1 MEREPEQKHGGK
13 RGSNAMTGNID
24 ESVEG
29 EQDYRNESGKPKPL
43 VGAFAQWIN
52 SSNEKNES
60 DDNKNDR
67 EPTKLGPKPEPIA
80 LWVNRAPVAVG
91 SCAENSK
98 DIFKIAKTDSD
109 PGRIANELK
118 DVGKNLPAE
127 IAGDAGVG
135 EIAKLKSFEC
145 LPAKE
150 Q

>member
-98 DIFKIAKTDSD
+98 EI
-109 PGRIANELK
+109 GRASCREGEEEE
-118 DVGKNLPAE
+118 VG
-127 IAGDAGVG
+127 G
-135 EIAKLKSFEC
+135 
-145 LPAKE
+145 
-150 Q
+150 

>member
-1 MEREPEQKHGGK
+1 MERNPEQKDGGK
-13 RGSNAMTGNID
+13 RGANAMTGDID
-24 ESVEG
+24 EPVES
-29 EQDYRNESGKPKPL
+29 EQDCRNEAGKPIPL
-43 VGAFAQWIN
+43 VAAFAQRIN
-52 SSNEKNES
+52 FSNEKNES

>member
-24 ESVEG
+24 ESGEV
-29 EQDYRNESGKPKPL
+29 EQDRGTEGGKPIPL
-43 VGAFAQWIN
+43 VGAFAQWMN
-52 SSNEKNES
+52 FSNEENES

-67 EPTKLGPKPEPIA
+67 DPTKLGPKPEPIA

-109 PGRIANELK
+109 PGRIANKLK
-118 DVGKNLPAE
+118 DVGKDPPAE
-127 IAGDAGVG
+127 IVGGAGVG
-135 EIAKLKSFEC
+135 EIAKMKSFEC